1 MDNIDF
7 IKQFSKNLRN
17 HVHPVI
23 KTEQIQ
29 KESCINTICQILLNE
44 NKDKYNKLKHL
55 CFATFS
61 YFIEKHYI
69 LNV

>member
-17 HVHPVI
+17 HVHPAI

-55 CFATFS
+55 C
-61 YFIEKHYI
+61 YI
-69 LNV
+69 